1 MFNDKSN
8 NLFYTN
14 KTVYDNLILNNF
26 TTKYKSSENT
36 INWINDKV
44 QVIINDMGI
53 YQIKQKKNKEP
64 RYFIF
69 NFDGRQL
76 RLIEQMTCI
85 LINPLK

>member
-53 YQIKQKKNKEP
+53 YQIKQKKNKES